1 MDIGEKMLTSH
12 GEYLRWAGYDH
23 GYVTE
28 TEYHQLG
35 KSNQLK
41 LGSQTWNFLGQTLQG
56 AATSL
61 YKALPDELEQA
72 IEEKGTQ
79 ALQGI
84 VSGYNN
90 LPEPIQEQLAKIKT
104 GFIDI
109 PSQALQNLSDLDG
122 QIATGN
128 PYRGLHPG
136 PLELLGEG
144 VLGLATGGGSLAI
157 KKATNEGLEIANK
170 ATLRRL
176 VAATDAPAFYSGLPL
191 PNSKPKK
198 PTTTKPKKISKR
210 VLEAQRLLDEIPTNG
225 NGYTKKKTNPST
237 EVSVLP
243 KDLHTKRKLLTE
255 DQRRANR
262 RLNTAKRSKREAPP
276 TVEELEPMFNELG
289 IPTIFISEYQ
299 RNART
304 GFRAVQ
310 SAASK
315 NSRSGIAHHAG
326 HHTPLKHYGDPL
338 DPLISKLNTS
348 PTTGRAAKIELASE
362 NLSKGDRLGNINPHV
377 AELTGI
383 PTTWGEDLAL
393 WWKHRNGEISLDYIS
408 DFTIEQMDLLEA
420 IPNNWHKPKVEVM
433 VEKIRKMYT
442 PDADQIKAISREIR
456 LEDLRSL
463 DINP

>member
-157 KKATNEGLEIANK
+157 KKATSEGLEIANE

-176 VAATDAPAFYSGLPL
+176 VAATDTPAIYSGLPL

-198 PTTTKPKKISKR
+198 PTTTKPKTGKGKSDDVTPKGEDIEIIYGVKGKTHPESGALSGDVDLHHKVGKDIR
-210 VLEAQRLLDEIPTNG
+210 FDFTTQARKLDPKGQAALDGIDAEYGLQSGSGADALTPYNSIPHNRIHNSERRFLNTKDSFMSGNEPSGRFLHELRNDIAGASSLEEL
-225 NGYTKKKTNPST
+225 KKLYRNYI
-237 EVSVLP
+237 ERSVLP
-243 KDLHTKRKLLTE
+243 
-255 DQRRANR
+255 
-262 RLNTAKRSKREAPP
+262 
-276 TVEELEPMFNELG
+276 FNEKARL
-289 IPTIFISEYQ
+289 FQ
-299 RNART
+299 RAYE
-304 GFRAVQ
+304 
-310 SAASK
+310 K
-315 NSRSGIAHHAG
+315 AG
-326 HHTPLKHYGDPL
+326 TPK
-338 DPLISKLNTS
+338 TM
-348 PTTGRAAKIELASE
+348 TE
-362 NLSKGDRLGNINPHV
+362 
-377 AELTGI
+377 AELKKHAKLQKAQ
-383 PTTWGEDLAL
+383 EEALHDL
-393 WWKHRNGEISLDYIS
+393 KMERTME
-408 DFTIEQMDLLEA
+408 LL
-420 IPNNWHKPKVEVM
+420 NSTKTFN
-433 VEKIRKMYT
+433 
-442 PDADQIKAISREIR
+442 
-456 LEDLRSL
+456 
-463 DINP
+463 